1 MLETV
6 PTYFQVIWE
15 DFTVK
20 DQTTYDTQI
29 DMTLINGSE
38 NAELF
43 ALNYS
48 RYNGSTGF
56 GYGESTFDRG
66 CTEQEAYEAWI
77 LNFNKKQ
84 REFKNQIKNLITTTM
99 SQNMYDALLLT
110 YYTTGN
116 FLQITASEGIYDT
129 KTVIKNKDIDQLAN
143 MISRSKINPD
153 KCKAIAKILR
163 LVDYGKTKT
172 RGWLRLD
179 GIYKIRT
186 NNELGLLDSQQL
198 KYARFAY
205 FAETLK
211 FLPFT
216 PDGLKRE
223 ISKQYSATLVNQSF
237 TADGT
242 VVEFD
247 LLKTPAMEPVE
258 KLLVK
263 INGEIVQHLFD
274 YTLDG
279 PKLTITKT
287 LVANDIIST
296 QIKI

>member
-1 MLETV
+1 MIQTV

-15 DFTVK
+15 DFKVK
-20 DQTTYDTQI
+20 DQTVYDTQI
-29 DMTLINGSE
+29 DIGLLNASE
-38 NAELF
+38 SAELF

-56 GYGESTFDRG
+56 GYGESTFNRG

-84 REFKNQIKNLITTTM
+84 SEFKSQIKNIITTTL
-99 SQNMYDALLLT
+99 SQNMYDALMLT

-116 FLQITASEGIYDT
+116 FLKITAPEGTYDT
-129 KTVIKNKDIDQLAN
+129 KDAITNKDIDTLAN
-143 MISRSKINPD
+143 IIQRSKINPD

-163 LVDYGKTKT
+163 LVDYGKNKD
-172 RGWLRLD
+172 RSWLRLD
-179 GIYKIRT
+179 GIYKMRT
-186 NNELGLLDSQQL
+186 NNELGLLNSQQL

-216 PDGLKRE
+216 PEGLKRE
-223 ISKQYSATLVNQSF
+223 ISKQYKATLINQTF
-237 TADGT
+237 TADGST
-242 VVEFD
+242 TEFK
-247 LLKTPAMEPVE
+247 LLKSPAITPVE
-258 KLLVK
+258 KLSVL
-263 INGEIVQHLFD
+263 INGDIVQHLFD
-274 YTLDG
+274 FTIDGVTL
-279 PKLTITKT
+279 KITKS
-287 LVANDIIST
+287 LIANDIIST